1 MKLQSKHAFMKGLKN
16 GLPIGLGYFAV
27 AVSIGISAHQAGLSI
42 VQGVVMSLLNNASAG
57 QFLGISAIKSSAALL
72 EFIIL
77 MIITNAR
84 YVLMSTALSQRIERN
99 LALPHRV
106 LLGFDI
112 TDELFGI
119 SITQPYPLN
128 PFFVYGAYVTTIP
141 MWASGTAVGL
151 VLGNFLPQNLVCA
164 LGASIYGMFIAV
176 IIPPGRTDRR
186 ILITVFASFIIST
199 ALHFSPVAGY
209 LSESFRVII
218 LTLVISVAAAIYN
231 PIKEDNKEGL

>member
-1 MKLQSKHAFMKGLKN
+1 MKLQSRPAFIKGMKN
-16 GLPIGLGYFAV
+16 GLPLGLGYFAV
-27 AVSIGISAHQAGLSI
+27 AISIGISAQQAGLSI
-42 VQGVVMSLLNNASAG
+42 VQGVAMSFLNNASAG

-72 EFIIL
+72 EFIML
-77 MIITNAR
+77 MIVTNAR

-99 LALPHRV
+99 LAIPHRM

-141 MWASGTAVGL
+141 MWASGTAIGL
-151 VLGNFLPQNLVCA
+151 VLGNLLSQNLVCA
-164 LGASIYGMFIAV
+164 LKVSIYGMFIAV
-176 IIPPGRTDRR
+176 IIPQGRTDRR
-186 ILITVFASFIIST
+186 ILIAIFASFIIST
-199 ALHFSPVAGY
+199 ALYFSPVAGH

-218 LTLVISVAAAIYN
+218 LTLVISVAAAIFK
-231 PIKEDNKEGL
+231 PIYEDNKEDL